1 MPNLFTFQQR
11 KRAYHLSVSK
21 PPKKADQPD
30 SASSQEA
37 KILWALDGLI
47 DAEGPVMVT
56 SWIAIIEYIDHN
68 GESCLAPLS
77 SEMPPW
83 RMAGILETGREMLF
97 ADYVYTEEFDE
108 YDE

>member
-1 MPNLFTFQQR
+1 MLTVQQR
-11 KRAYHLSVSK
+11 KSAYHLRVSK
-21 PPKKADQPD
+21 PRKKADQPD
-30 SASSQEA
+30 IAASQEA

-56 SWIAIIEYIDHN
+56 SWIAIVEYIDHN

-83 RMAGILETGREMLF
+83 RLAGILETGREMLF
-97 ADYVYTEEFDE
+97 NEYVFEEEFDE